1 MGTLRSMER
10 EFPIIDDNFQRF
22 CASHGIFSVEDF
34 LVHDLSKLASFA
46 EMDAASVSLKQ
57 GIAQV
62 MSIIDGLHQPW
73 LNGIELLDDA
83 KLNKH
88 FLATGCEGID
98 QILRGGLRMGQL
110 TELVG
115 PSSSGKTQVCLCAA
129 SHVAEYSVPGRPK
142 KACES
147 DEQHIKQVKD
157 EGSNLRLIVIDSI
170 SSLLAPILGG
180 IDANGWSLMQSAG
193 FLLKRLAGEHNLSV
207 LVTNHTVG
215 GEGGIPK
222 PALGESWKSIPHV
235 RLLLSPDYGSDMYN
249 AMGSSAKFVIH
260 R

>member
-1 MGTLRSMER
+1 
-10 EFPIIDDNFQRF
+10 
-22 CASHGIFSVEDF
+22 
-34 LVHDLSKLASFA
+34 
-46 EMDAASVSLKQ
+46 MDAASVLLKQ
-57 GIAQV
+57 GIAQM

-129 SHVAEYSVPGRPK
+129 SHVAEYSGTTMFFDTGNSFSPERIERIINHRSKSQFQADQRRLVRVMSSISSRSVFDIFELFDMLGHLENTLK
-142 KACES
+142 S
-147 DEQHIKQVKD
+147 QVKD

-170 SSLLAPILGG
+170 SSLLAPILGD

-193 FLLKRLAGEHNLSV
+193 FLLKRLADEHNLSV
-207 LVTNHTVG
+207 V
-215 GEGGIPK
+215 
-222 PALGESWKSIPHV
+222 V
-235 RLLLSPDYGSDMYN
+235 RFFKRPPTIR
-249 AMGSSAKFVIH
+249 F
-260 R
+260 